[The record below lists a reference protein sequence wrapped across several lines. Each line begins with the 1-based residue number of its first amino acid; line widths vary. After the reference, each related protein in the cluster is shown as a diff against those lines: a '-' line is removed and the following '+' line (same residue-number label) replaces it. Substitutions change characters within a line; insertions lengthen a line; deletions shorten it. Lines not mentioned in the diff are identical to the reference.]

1 MSGHDI
7 SILILQLPL
16 TIRCFFRYFI
26 TTDFCSFFILLCF
39 LRLWNTLCVI
49 RSRIGWNRHR

>member
-26 TTDFCSFFILLCF
+26 TTDFCSFFIPLMLPTSVEYSVCYP
-39 LRLWNTLCVI
+39 
-49 RSRIGWNRHR
+49 